1 MRKKHPRYLSEE
13 QIQALADK
21 CKTRSEFNQRF
32 SGAYQQAR
40 KRGLLDKVC
49 SHMVS
54 PQKPTG
60 YWTIDRLR
68 DVASQYTIRLDFIRE
83 QGSAYAKIIGLGM
96 LDELCGHMKKTSVK
110 RIREAS
116 SDDVLK
122 SIDNALGSSRR
133 IRAVSWRFANSARR
147 EGDKPD
153 LSADWTMQLY
163 DQLAFDHE
171 DRSLNH
177 IDVLKSRGDHKA
189 VDAAWQLFAKHMG
202 GNWCTAAG

>member
-1 MRKKHPRYLSEE
+1 MRKKHPKHLTEE
-13 QIQALADK
+13 QIQELANK
-21 CKTRSEFNQRF
+21 CKIRTEFNQRF

-68 DVASQYTIRLDFIRE
+68 DVASKYTIRRDFIRE
-83 QGSAYAKIIGLGM
+83 QGAAYTKITQLGM

-116 SDDVLK
+116 PDDVLK
-122 SIDNALGSSRR
+122 SIGNALGSSRR
-133 IRAVSWRFANSARR
+133 IRSVSWRFANSSRR

-177 IDVLKSRGDHKA
+177 IETLKNRGDHKA
-189 VDAAWQLFAKHMG
+189 VDAAWQLFTKHMK